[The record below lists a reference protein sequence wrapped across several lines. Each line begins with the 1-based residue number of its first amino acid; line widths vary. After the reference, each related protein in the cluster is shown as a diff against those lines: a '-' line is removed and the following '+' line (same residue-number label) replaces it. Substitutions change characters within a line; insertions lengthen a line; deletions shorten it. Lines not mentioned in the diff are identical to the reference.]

1 MPVTVAEPGA
11 TPVKLTEQLPD
22 TKLQLAPTVPT
33 AVLDETKLTEPVA
46 VFAAVV
52 VSVTVAVQVE
62 TPPMLIEAG
71 LQTTAVEVLSFTT
84 VILPEVPELPLWDES
99 PLYVPV
105 TVAEPAVRPVK
116 VTMQL
121 ETVVDVAGEGDNV
134 QLAPTVPT
142 TVLDDVKLTVPLGA
156 AVAVG
161 GLVVSVTVAVQVD
174 VPPMLIDAGLQTT
187 AVEVMS
193 LP

>member
-1 MPVTVAEPGA
+1 VPVTVAEPGA